1 MISVVDVTRG
11 VERTTFQ
18 LPAGTTA
25 PHGAKLRPPHSRE
38 LFTNAEA
45 GHAGVAH
52 DNGCSFGPSPCRR
65 SRSAFHLHDP
75 TQHDKNAAAL
85 TRLLVVKMVV
95 LCNRD

>member
-52 DNGCSFGPSPCRR
+52 DNGCSFAYLPRAGGAARHSTCT
-65 SRSAFHLHDP
+65 
-75 TQHDKNAAAL
+75 TQHST
-85 TRLLVVKMVV
+85 TRTLLP
-95 LCNRD
+95 